1 MYAKVEKKAVV
12 VKEVRE
18 GGREGGSERER
29 ERERE
34 REEGG
39 GCQGGECLCVRERER
54 ERERGE
60 IAKKKA
66 VVVKGVFPCLMHCA
80 CVCLSVSMCVY
91 SHTHTSFYYTPIGV
105 LL

>member
-1 MYAKVEKKAVV
+1 MTVGEPMYAKVEKKAVV

-39 GCQGGECLCVRERER
+39 GCQGGECLCV
-54 ERERGE
+54 
-60 IAKKKA
+60 
-66 VVVKGVFPCLMHCA
+66 
-80 CVCLSVSMCVY
+80 
-91 SHTHTSFYYTPIGV
+91 
-105 LL
+105 